1 MGYVPIFFLSKT
13 LFMISQK
20 LKYLSVIL
28 VLAAAFS
35 LFSCTKS
42 KHTNID
48 LWTKKAENNV
58 KKYPDSTL
66 FYTHKILISPSQKG
80 WSEKEQLAL
89 YALRQKAFAAIEN
102 MDSVVAVGKKIRIL
116 ASEISDSLAIAN
128 SLLPVRGDIDFSSQ
142 QEMVVYL
149 PGAITTFKENNMPF
163 ESAKLSASYG
173 TILCHKGD
181 FVNAQTFLLDSYR
194 VLQQLDSIKPLI
206 NICMNI
212 GSTYAYTKST
222 KKSLEYYKKAYDA
235 ALKVN
240 DSSAITSVLMNIG
253 TFYSD
258 DIKDHDKALEYYQN
272 ALKYVPK
279 KSGAYLKM
287 KIDYNAAVAS
297 FAKGDL
303 TSSEQT
309 FQNMLADCIK
319 IQAYE
324 GVAMASKG
332 LGDLYIKKQQPAKAL
347 RYLTR
352 AIHLADSLGMSYESL
367 QMQPSLLALYKKNKD
382 FEAALQVSQ
391 LMKTRTDSILSL
403 EKQNAVQ
410 ELEIKYQSEKKAS
423 EIVYLKSLSNTRQL
437 VLYGLSFFIVI
448 LFLLLRKQKIL
459 YKEKQYSYTL
469 LMQQYKAERK
479 ERLKEQTS
487 VLHNTSIATVEKTKE
502 NLDIYTKLIA
512 YYEKEKPYLNAKL
525 KAAEVASELQVPQRT
540 IAATIKANGY
550 SSFNHFN
557 NKYRVSEVK
566 RQFENPGCANLKME
580 VIANQAGFGNKQS
593 FYTAFEEF
601 TGLNP
606 GFYRAEILK

>member
-1 MGYVPIFFLSKT
+1 
-13 LFMISQK
+13 MISQK
-20 LKYLSVIL
+20 LKGLSVMLIF
-28 VLAAAFS
+28 VAAFC
-35 LFSCTKS
+35 LFSCAKD
-42 KHTNID
+42 KPRNID
-48 LWTKKAENNV
+48 FWTNKAEYHL
-58 KKYPDSTL
+58 KKHPDSTL
-66 FYTHKILISPSQKG
+66 FYTHKILISPLQKG

-102 MDSVVAVGKKIRIL
+102 MDSVVAMGKKIRVL
-116 ASEISDSLAIAN
+116 AAEISDSLAIAN

-163 ESAKLSASYG
+163 EAAKLSASYG

-206 NICMNI
+206 NVCMNI

-258 DIKDHDKALEYYQN
+258 DLKNHNKALDYYKRASQ
-272 ALKYVPK
+272 YVPK

-287 KIDYNAAVAS
+287 KIDYNVAVSS

-303 TSSEQT
+303 TSSERT
-309 FQNMLADCIK
+309 FQTMLADCIK

-332 LGDLYIKKQQPAKAL
+332 LGDLYIKKQQPDKAL

-382 FEAALQVSQ
+382 FEAALQVSEK
-391 LMKTRTDSILSL
+391 MKANTDSILSL
-403 EKQNAVQ
+403 EKQNEVQ

-437 VLYGLSFFIVI
+437 MLYGLSFFIVI

-479 ERLKEQTS
+479 ERLKEQMS

-502 NLDIYTKLIA
+502 NLDIFTKLIA

-566 RQFENPGCANLKME
+566 KQFEDPGCANLKME